1 MNLSNSKNTLL
12 FEINNINNF
21 RNSLDEIQKNIKEK
35 NIIIDFIE
43 LDFDEFFDDL
53 NNLFKKSKKNNRSF
67 VIINSD
73 FRSEYYNLSI
83 DIVPS
88 LQEAIDII
96 EIEEIE
102 RDLGLLW
109 N

>member
-43 LDFDEFFDDL
+43 LDFDEFFEDL

-102 RDLGLLW
+102 RDLGLL
-109 N
+109 

>member
-96 EIEEIE
+96 ELEEIE
-102 RDLGLLW
+102 RDLGLL
-109 N
+109 

>member
-12 FEINNINNF
+12 FEINNIHNF

-102 RDLGLLW
+102 RDLGLL
-109 N
+109 

>member
-1 MNLSNSKNTLL
+1 MNLSKSKNTLL
-12 FEINNINNF
+12 FEINSRKNYL
-21 RNSLDEIQKNIKEK
+21 NSLVEIKKNIQKK
-35 NIIIDFIE
+35 NIIIDFNE
-43 LDFDEFFDDL
+43 FDFEDLFEDL
-53 NNLFKKSKKNNRSF
+53 NILFKKSKKNDRSF

-102 RDLGLLW
+102 RDLGLL
-109 N
+109 